1 MVPLDRLA
9 GVLERVL
16 RIHEARLAGMV
27 AAKGAEG

>member
-16 RIHEARLAGMV
+16 RIHEARRAGGE
-27 AAKGAEG
+27 A